1 MVVKYGRLYMFKCL
15 VTLTLL
21 SIIIPS
27 GGFSFV
33 LVMGG
38 VSDVRLKL
46 M

>member
-1 MVVKYGRLYMFKCL
+1 MVVKYGGLYMFNSL
-15 VTLTLL
+15 ATLTLL
-21 SIIIPS
+21 SIIVPS

-38 VSDVRLKL
+38 VPDVRLKL